1 MVKRIG
7 VSLIM
12 VLILLFLTACNSS
25 NVVISVKDGT
35 YVLEQTETKEI
46 ALPNVTISNDNI
58 SFSYD
63 YLSSYFPYGTY
74 TIEGDILTMTT
85 TDGKYKYLFQV
96 KGDKLSFQ
104 KDGSSEVNLTDNR
117 FGIKI
122 IDNAEF
128 NLKK

>member
-1 MVKRIG
+1 MKKIG
-7 VSLIM
+7 VSLSM
-12 VLILLFLTACNSS
+12 VLILLFLTACNSN
-25 NVVISVKDGT
+25 NVVITVKDGT
-35 YVLEQTETKEI
+35 YVLEQTETKAV
-46 ALPNVTISNDNI
+46 ALPKITISNDDI
-58 SFSYD
+58 SFTYD
-63 YLSSYFPYGTY
+63 DLSSYLPYGTY

-122 IDNAEF
+122 TDNAEF
-128 NLKK
+128 KLKQ